1 MIEPAVYDNEKRFIF
16 SNWTRTDFVGVY
28 GGAETLIKSGSAI
41 ELPMHKAYL
50 FTKHLVDREMILA
63 GKENSMSS
71 QEARQHFEDRTIAEI
86 NGSEPQAITSLKEKI
101 EEEIQVESGVKKAK
115 KIVPKDTKKGEV
127 KVKEFEDIK

>member
-1 MIEPAVYDNEKRFIF
+1 MIEPAIYDSEKRFIF

-28 GGAETLIKSGSAI
+28 GGVETLVKVGTSI

-63 GKENSMSS
+63 GKEVSMSS

-86 NGSEPQAITSLKEKI
+86 SVTESPIITSLKEKI
-101 EEEIQVESGVKKAK
+101 EEEIEVESGVKKVK
-115 KIVPKDTKKGEV
+115 KIVPKDTKKGKVE
-127 KVKEFEDIK
+127 VKEFEDIK